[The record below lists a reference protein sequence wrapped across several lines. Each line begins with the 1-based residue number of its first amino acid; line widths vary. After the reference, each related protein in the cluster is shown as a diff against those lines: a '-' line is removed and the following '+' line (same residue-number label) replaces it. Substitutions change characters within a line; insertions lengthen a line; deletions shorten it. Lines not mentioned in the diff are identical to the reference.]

1 MKTQTILLVGA
12 SGMLGSR
19 IARHLLDQPD
29 TRVRLMLR
37 AGATDDT
44 KNKDALKPLLDGG
57 AQVVEGDLA
66 DHASLDRATE
76 GVDVI
81 VSAVQG
87 GPDVIINGQVALAEA
102 GKRNGV
108 SRILPSD
115 FALDL
120 FKATPGEHMMFDL
133 RRNADEAIAKTGLDA
148 VHILNGAF
156 MEMFKPGAGAIDYD
170 RGIVSFWGDGTRPIE
185 VTSVEDT
192 ARMVARVAVDE
203 SVPGGKFA
211 FAGERLSI
219 LDATKVIEAQT
230 GSTFER
236 RPLGSEADLR
246 AAMLKAKQDTSN
258 PFNVVMLAYQL
269 YMLTGQTALSD
280 LQNDRYPDLKLESF
294 AEFAARVLPK
304 AASQRTGGQQ

>member
-1 MKTQTILLVGA
+1 MKTQTTLLVGA
-12 SGMLGSR
+12 TGMLGSR
-19 IARHLLDQPD
+19 IARHLLDGAN

-37 AGATDDT
+37 AGATDDA
-44 KNKDALKPLLDGG
+44 KNKDVLKPLLDAGS
-57 AQVVEGDLA
+57 QVVEGDLA
-66 DHASLDRATE
+66 DRASLDRATE
-76 GVDVI
+76 GIDVI

-87 GPDVIINGQVALAEA
+87 RPDVIINGQVALAEA

-108 SRILPSD
+108 RRILPSD

-120 FKATPGEHMMFDL
+120 FKATPGEHIMFDL
-133 RRNADEAIAKTGLDA
+133 RRNADDAIAKTGIES

-170 RGIVSFWGDGTRPIE
+170 AGVVSFWGDGTRPIE

-203 SVPGGKFA
+203 SVPAGKFA

-219 LDATKVIEAQT
+219 LDAVQVIEAQT
-230 GSTFER
+230 GRTFER

-246 AAMLKAKQDTSN
+246 AAMAKAKKDTSN
-258 PFNVVMLAYQL
+258 PVAVVMLAYQL

-294 AEFAARVLPK
+294 AEFAAHSLPK
-304 AASQRTGGQQ
+304 AASQQAGGQR